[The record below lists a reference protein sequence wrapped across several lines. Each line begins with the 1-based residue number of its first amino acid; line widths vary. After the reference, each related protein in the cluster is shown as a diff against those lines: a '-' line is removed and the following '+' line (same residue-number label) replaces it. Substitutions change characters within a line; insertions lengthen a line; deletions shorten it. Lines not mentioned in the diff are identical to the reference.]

1 MCLKTKTFQK
11 VTDEL
16 QPRSALWGL
25 VHKKLIVAC
34 AKIPQKL
41 RETGTENF
49 LMKNFI
55 REGISLKTLIVSI
68 VRPRVHCSV
77 RESSSVM
84 CDIES
89 QTAAA
94 ELPKI
99 CVEID

>member
-1 MCLKTKTFQK
+1 MIVLDTYLLMCLKTKTFQI

-34 AKIPQKL
+34 AKFRKNLAKP
-41 RETGTENF
+41 TENF

-77 RESSSVM
+77 RESPSVM
-84 CDIES
+84 
-89 QTAAA
+89 
-94 ELPKI
+94 
-99 CVEID
+99 